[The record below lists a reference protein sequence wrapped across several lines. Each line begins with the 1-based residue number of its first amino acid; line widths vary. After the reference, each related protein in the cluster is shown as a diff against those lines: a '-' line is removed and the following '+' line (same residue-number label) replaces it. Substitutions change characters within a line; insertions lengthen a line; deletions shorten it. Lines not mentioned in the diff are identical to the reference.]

1 MRHERPFDSP
11 DAMAEALAKAISAE
25 LAQAIAARGQASLV
39 LSGGRTPLRMF
50 SYLSRVHLAWNRVKI
65 TLADERLVPASASD
79 SNERVIRDHLLQNE
93 AQAAVFM
100 PLWQGEGDPVE
111 CAMEAV
117 SALRRPFDVVV
128 LGMGE
133 DGHFASLFPGIPDLS
148 LALDPASERI
158 AIFVPATP
166 ARQPRVSLTLAVL
179 LDAAM
184 IFLSFQGQ
192 AKRSVLSR
200 ALAPGPPE
208 ALPIRAV
215 LRQNAVALDV
225 YWSSAA

>member
-11 DAMAEALAKAISAE
+11 DAMAAALARAISGE
-25 LAQAIAARGQASLV
+25 LAQAIAARGEASLV

-50 SYLSRVHLAWNRVKI
+50 SYLSRADLPWNRVKI

-79 SNERVIRDHLLQNE
+79 SNERIIRDHLLQNE
-93 AQAAVFM
+93 AQKAVFL

-111 CAMEAV
+111 SAIEAV
-117 SALRRPFDVVV
+117 SALKRPLDVVV

-158 AIFVPATP
+158 AIFVPSTP
-166 ARQPRVSLTLAVL
+166 TRQPRVSLTLAVL

-184 IFLSFQGQ
+184 IFLSFEGQ
-192 AKRSVLSR
+192 AKRSVLEKARS
-200 ALAPGPPE
+200 PGSPE
-208 ALPIRAV
+208 ELPIRAV
-215 LRQNAVALDV
+215 LRQNAVPLDA
-225 YWSSAA
+225 YWSRAA

>member
-11 DAMAEALAKAISAE
+11 DAMAEALARAIGAE
-25 LAQAIAARGQASLV
+25 LAQAIAARGEASLV

-50 SYLSRVHLAWNRVKI
+50 SHLSRADLPWNRVKI

-93 AQAAVFM
+93 AQKAVFI

-111 CAMEAV
+111 SAIEAV
-117 SALRRPFDVVV
+117 AALKRPLDVVV

-133 DGHFASLFPGIPDLS
+133 DGHFASLFPGIPNLS

-158 AIFVPATP
+158 AIFVPSTP

-184 IFLSFQGQ
+184 IFLSFEGQ
-192 AKRSVLSR
+192 AKRSILER

-208 ALPIRAV
+208 DLPIRAV
-215 LRQNAVALDV
+215 LRQNAVTLDA
-225 YWSSAA
+225 YWSRAA